1 MGRAEV
7 DFIFY
12 QSASLEPSRQ
22 QFKGFFDGFQNIRE
36 DNRVDWEKLK
46 GLYPCTLPHE
56 ALQFEL
62 HNVKVDPSTREEYKS
77 FLNSCMVPADTT
89 LTGQW
94 LEGGTRPILANY
106 YYARCLD
113 FGGKLMP
120 CIREPQDAVYRNR
133 SEDDDYT
140 GGPVFTSIDSIATRR
155 WTTPSGDVTTVQLST
170 LDIDQSSKLS
180 DRALAYTRFK
190 PRWDVLDPT

>member
-22 QFKGFFDGFQNIRE
+22 QFKGFFDGFENIRE

-94 LEGGTRPILANY
+94 LEGGTTMRGALTLEGSSCLAFESLKTPSIVIVQKMMTILGAQSSRPSTASLP
-106 YYARCLD
+106 
-113 FGGKLMP
+113 G
-120 CIREPQDAVYRNR
+120 
-133 SEDDDYT
+133 
-140 GGPVFTSIDSIATRR
+140 GGPRHQETSPRYSYQHLISTRAPSCLTGH
-155 WTTPSGDVTTVQLST
+155 WPISTTHGSS
-170 LDIDQSSKLS
+170 LDG
-180 DRALAYTRFK
+180 TC
-190 PRWDVLDPT
+190 